1 MKNTMIGCVNFLK
14 NLQQLV
20 LIGQINITY
29 FEDTYYFKYRNTGMV
44 MSIPF
49 AFTCISF

>member
-1 MKNTMIGCVNFLK
+1 MKSTTIGCVNFLK

-29 FEDTYYFKYRNTGMV
+29 FEDTYY
-44 MSIPF
+44 
-49 AFTCISF
+49 